1 MVRFI
6 VLALLA
12 ISAVGQRWYAP
23 AIVKPQSVGSTTLNS
38 TTTAVGHC
46 LMAHAYAQIYG
57 VRFAFGSVT
66 TGDTLTV
73 SLQTSD
79 SAGKPSGTVLAS
91 GSIVVTTGMANT
103 EQQVTFGSAA
113 QITAGQI
120 YCVVYSLPGSPVGNF
135 QIRNYYESWSPNVWM
150 GVVSYSSGAWGL
162 FGSDNSPSM
171 VLLSS
176 SDGKPYGGF
185 TPLDYASNY
194 STTANV
200 EVGNTCVATA
210 PFNIVGMRLV
220 GGTSS
225 QTKPE
230 TTARIYV
237 GGVLRGTATIPA
249 QQKSVSNADVL
260 VLFPS
265 AVRVA
270 PGTEF
275 TLSIQAASGQQILST
290 TWLNDQYPPWRVL
303 LPFSGLTKC
312 ISGPIV
318 NGRVSTP
325 LTRQWLGLWAAFDG
339 TWRPSGGFV
348 AQQ

>member
-1 MVRFI
+1 MVRCI
-6 VLALLA
+6 LLALLSL
-12 ISAVGQRWYAP
+12 SATAQRWYAP
-23 AIVKPQSVGSTTLNS
+23 AIVSPQVAFNTTLNS

-46 LMAHAYAQIYG
+46 LMAHADAQIYG

-79 SAGKPSGTVLAS
+79 SAGKPTGTVLAS

-103 EQQVTFGSAA
+103 EQQVTFGAAA
-113 QITAGQI
+113 QITGGQI
-120 YCVVYSLPGSPVGNF
+120 YCVVYSLPGTPVGNF
-135 QIRNYYESWSPNVWM
+135 QIRRYAYSWSPNVWM
-150 GVVSYSSGAWGL
+150 GVVTYSSGAWGA
-162 FGSDNSPSM
+162 FGADDSPSL
-171 VLLSS
+171 VLIASP
-176 SDGKPYGGF
+176 DGGPYRGF
-185 TPLDYASNY
+185 TPLDYFANY
-194 STTANV
+194 TTTANV

-210 PFNIVGMRLV
+210 PFTLV
-220 GGTSS
+220 GLRLLGGSSS

-237 GGVLRGTATIPA
+237 GGTLRGTSTIPA
-249 QQKSVSNADVL
+249 QPKAISTADAL

-270 PGTEF
+270 PGSEF
-275 TLSIQAASGQQILST
+275 TLSIQSATGQQISST
-290 TWLNDQYPPWRVL
+290 TWLSSQYPPWRVL

-318 NGRVSTP
+318 SGRVSSP
-325 LTRQWLGLWAAFDG
+325 LTRQWLGLWAVFDG
-339 TWRPSGGFV
+339 TWRPSGGV
-348 AQQ
+348 ITQQ